1 MSEFDKSVLAY
12 YHSRVGACA
21 HYCASALKAE
31 RADVSRALQRLK
43 KRGLVVAEGTYWKVK
58 P

>member
-1 MSEFDKSVLAY
+1 MSEFDKAVLAY
-12 YHSRVGACA
+12 YQSRTGACA
-21 HYCASALKAE
+21 HYCANSLKAE
-31 RADVSRALQRLK
+31 RTDVSRALQRLK